1 MNPYEELGV
10 DRDATQDEIRKAY
23 KVAAH
28 ATHPDREG
36 GDEDLFKKASAA
48 YEILRDPVKREYYD
62 RTGDSD
68 ANLMDNADRMVM
80 DAFNATIERGF
91 RGDIVEEV
99 SRIIDQLQQQK
110 QEQLSEITT
119 EIEKLSRMANRVKA
133 KGRNLYQQLI
143 ESKMHDAE
151 SRRQVTEQT
160 INICDVATDRLM
172 DYSDAEPDEVV
183 QAPVGPWS
191 SYTMAGG

>member
-10 DRDATQDEIRKAY
+10 ERGATPDEIRKAY
-23 KVAAH
+23 KLAAH

-80 DAFNATIERGF
+80 DAFSATIERGF

-172 DYSDAEPDEVV
+172 DYSDAEPDE
-183 QAPVGPWS
+183 
-191 SYTMAGG
+191 